1 MIHIEPELYLTE
13 PDGVKMHYNA
23 QKGIYLIEN
32 VLGEV
37 PAQTAAP
44 VISGRSGRRW
54 MDGWTFFFQH
64 KKHNEFVLSRDRW
77 VKVNVQLQR
86 QA

>member
-54 MDGWTFFFQH
+54 MDGLSFFNI
-64 KKHNEFVLSRDRW
+64 KNTMSSYLAEIGG
-77 VKVNVQLQR
+77 
-86 QA
+86 